1 MDDEVALMDQIMD
14 CVRRSCT
21 DHARKRRSAVKES
34 DDALQFARILQE
46 HWKDL
51 HAFNVPLRRKQV
63 YDDIIAEL
71 PDNSPFK
78 AIMCKPNRRKKFVDS
93 LIAKAKRNVEKAK
106 DDDKCGIVLNGAASE
121 ADQIFASL
129 EIFDETTMSGG
140 TSRDSPTCNGF
151 VKCDSAL
158 ETCSSPV
165 VSLDDEVAVSTTS
178 RKSLEDTIFFVKNVK
193 DEWSSIREYISDKYS
208 PVAAQAWERIEEK
221 YKLYGWPWKSY
232 CTCSERWRG
241 LTKRY
246 KQKKRRF
253 EMAGKR
259 FPESELD
266 RLMEEMMDDVLNYG
280 DRRERNLIEL
290 MNHIRSICE
299 GLDVERLKLSVFEA
313 IARSVPSSNMFS
325 VANCGD
331 INAFIANIRR
341 CFFTSRMHLEKIR
354 ETGPLFSK
362 PLQKSELMALA
373 LQGYD
378 VSEFV
383 ENELRKDKVV
393 AASSSESLQKGKK
406 NDSDKRMKVAK
417 LLNKCSNENKN
428 GCCAAEETSSN
439 SGSVVASLLARICAA
454 SKNADDEID
463 LSQLVAGP
471 SNANSISND
480 EKCTT
485 VSEKPLR
492 EYPRT
497 EGVLEADAETVHFVK
512 LVYNEWESIRMA
524 KFNSKNNAAAEAWER
539 IEKLYLKNG
548 WKWSPLDTCRER
560 WRQLVKL
567 FQEKTKKSEFNIEL
581 TNEVDLLMKEMV
593 DDGKEL
599 EEKRERDLLE
609 IATELKKHWPELQK
623 AFGPQRRKILDG
635 IVESLPQGNSY
646 IPALKDPRPI
656 SYTIFRNVLR
666 RWRTTCLNNEKKN
679 KNGEESKFVKP
690 LSDGEIMLLSLCKKG
705 PATEEKRYVRSVNFK
720 WSLITNEMYI
730 RLSPYTMVPLNETR
744 YTATEPVALTPLKKA
759 TRKRKATS
767 PVRVQEVIIDLG
779 SEEDGMFLLFTSSKF
794 HPLR

>member
-1 MDDEVALMDQIMD
+1 MDDDETGELILNGASQLMDQIMGY
-14 CVRRSCT
+14 VRACADS
-21 DHARKRRSAVKES
+21 KRRRPPVKEA
-34 DDALQFARILQE
+34 DDALQFARVLKE
-46 HWKDL
+46 HWKEL

-63 YDDIIAEL
+63 YDDIIADL
-71 PDNSPFK
+71 PDTSPFK
-78 AIMCKPNRRKKFVDS
+78 AVMCKPNRRKKFVDG
-93 LIAKAKRNVEKAK
+93 LIAKAKRNMERAREEEKY
-106 DDDKCGIVLNGAASE
+106 GLPLSASE
-121 ADQIFASL
+121 ADRIFASL
-129 EIFDETTMSGG
+129 EVFDDANMSG
-140 TSRDSPTCNGF
+140 TSRDSPICNGI
-151 VKCDSAL
+151 VKPEPD
-158 ETCSSPV
+158 ETSSSPAV
-165 VSLDDEVAVSTTS
+165 DDDVGSSTTS

-193 DEWSSIREYISDKYS
+193 DEWPSIREYINDKYS

-221 YKLYGWPWKSY
+221 YKVYGWPWKSY

-266 RLMEEMMDDVLNYG
+266 RLMEDMMQDVLNYG
-280 DRRERNLIEL
+280 DRREQHLIEL
-290 MNHIRSICE
+290 MSHVRTLCE
-299 GLDVERLKLSVFEA
+299 GLDVERLKMPVFEA
-313 IARSVPSSNMFS
+313 IARAVPASNMFS
-325 VANCGD
+325 LTNSGD
-331 INAFIANIRR
+331 MNAFVANIRR

-354 ETGPLFSK
+354 ETGPMFSK

-383 ENELRKDKVV
+383 DGDVNRDATEP
-393 AASSSESLQKGKK
+393 
-406 NDSDKRMKVAK
+406 
-417 LLNKCSNENKN
+417 
-428 GCCAAEETSSN
+428 
-439 SGSVVASLLARICAA
+439 SGSGTSQKSNRVDIQKPDPTPNIFDVGSDEISITKTNGKSSTSKGGAIVSSLLGRVAGTSGDGSA
-454 SKNADDEID
+454 STSDVID

-471 SNANSISND
+471 SNSNLASLLAARCAAEAV
-480 EKCTT
+480 EKNIAIL
-485 VSEKPLR
+485 EKPLR
-492 EYPRT
+492 EYPHT
-497 EGVLEADAETVHFVK
+497 EGVLEADAETAHFVK
-512 LVYNEWESIRMA
+512 LVYGEWESIRMA

-539 IEKLYLKNG
+539 IEKLYRQNG

-567 FQEKTKKSEFNIEL
+567 FQEKTKKSETSVEL

-609 IATELKKHWPELQK
+609 IATELKKRWPELQK
-623 AFGPQRRKILDG
+623 AFGPQRRKILDE
-635 IVESLPQGNSY
+635 IVEGLPQANSY

-690 LSDGEIMLLSLCKKG
+690 LSDGEILLLSLCKKG
-705 PATEEKRYVRSVNFK
+705 PATEEKRYV
-720 WSLITNEMYI
+720 
-730 RLSPYTMVPLNETR
+730 SPYTMVPLNETR
-744 YTATEPVALTPLKKA
+744 YIAEPPPLPEKKA
-759 TRKRKATS
+759 PRKRKATS

-779 SEEDGMFLLFTSSKF
+779 SEEDGEY
-794 HPLR
+794 